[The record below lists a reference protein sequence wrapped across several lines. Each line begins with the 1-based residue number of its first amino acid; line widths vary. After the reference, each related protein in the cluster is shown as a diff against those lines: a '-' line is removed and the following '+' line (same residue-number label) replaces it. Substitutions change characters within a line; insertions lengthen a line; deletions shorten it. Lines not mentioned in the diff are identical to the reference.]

1 MDSLLTCMACSKALA
16 CAVLARANGAKMRVA
31 DQLDICAM
39 RTACTNASGNSPS
52 NARRR
57 LTQLASRAHC
67 WAASRWLS
75 PWRSINSRNI
85 SASSIGANA
94 RDIERASI
102 CASAWPTGQF
112 QHCTSAVSRPSR
124 ASACTRR

>member
-1 MDSLLTCMACSKALA
+1 MDSLLACIPCSKALA

-31 DQLDICAM
+31 AQLDICAV
-39 RTACTNASGNSPS
+39 RTACTNTSGSSPS

-57 LTQLASRAHC
+57 LTQLTSRAHC
-67 WAASRWLS
+67 WAASRWDRPQL
-75 PWRSINSRNI
+75 SINSRNI

-102 CASAWPTGQF
+102 
-112 QHCTSAVSRPSR
+112 
-124 ASACTRR
+124 